1 MELRHLRYFVAV
13 ARHRNFTRA
22 AEELLLAQPPLS
34 QQIQQLERE
43 LNVVLFDRS
52 GRHIELTQAGEVLL
66 HHCLRL
72 FESIDDMLT
81 EVGEVAG
88 GHKGTVVLGT
98 HPSSAGLLLPAIIQQ
113 MRQRLPEVGLS
124 IREAST
130 STIVDLAIQRHIDL
144 GLARLPLLKD
154 DPRSTLID
162 MHPLYQER
170 ALVVVA
176 SDHPFARHTD
186 GIRLGELRDEPFLLR
201 GHSTFYQQVR
211 SACKQAGFTP
221 RVICEGAE
229 IDTLL
234 RLVAAGVGITIIPE
248 NGLKLMPHLHSSL
261 VGIPIEREPEQES
274 LTTTLALVWRRGR
287 YRSQT
292 IRLVEDI
299 IKEVVQSSRR
309 GHDIFPSHFPH

>member
-1 MELRHLRYFVAV
+1 MELRHLRYFLAV
-13 ARHRNFTRA
+13 AHHRNFTRA
-22 AEELLLAQPPLS
+22 AEELHLAQPPLS

-43 LNVVLFDRS
+43 LKVVLFDRS
-52 GRHIELTQAGEVLL
+52 GRQIELTQAGEVLL
-66 HHCLRL
+66 QHCLRV

-113 MRQRLPEVGLS
+113 MRQRLPEVGL
-124 IREAST
+124 ILREAST
-130 STIVDLAIQRHIDL
+130 STIVELVIQRHVDL

-154 DPRSTLID
+154 DPRIDLID

-170 ALVVVA
+170 ALVVVP
-176 SDHPFARHTD
+176 SDHRFTRQT
-186 GIRLGELRDEPFLLR
+186 GGVRIVELRDEPFLLR
-201 GHSTFYQQVR
+201 GGSTFYQQVM

-229 IDTLL
+229 TDTLL
-234 RLVAAGVGITIIPE
+234 RLVAGGVGISIVPE
-248 NGLKLMPHLHSSL
+248 YGLKLMSHLQASL

-274 LTTTLALVWRRGR
+274 LTTTLGLVWRRGR

-292 IRLVEDI
+292 VRLVEDI
-299 IKEVVQSSRR
+299 IKEVVQSSLLFKE
-309 GHDIFPSHFPH
+309 DIS

>member
-1 MELRHLRYFVAV
+1 MELRHLRYFLAV

-22 AEELLLAQPPLS
+22 AEELHLAQPPLS

-43 LNVVLFDRS
+43 LDVVLFDRS
-52 GRHIELTQAGEVLL
+52 GRQIELTQAGEVLL
-66 HHCLRL
+66 QHSLRV

-88 GHKGTVVLGT
+88 GQKGTVVLGT
-98 HPSSAGLLLPAIIQQ
+98 HPSSAGLLIPGIIQQ
-113 MRQRLPEVGLS
+113 MRKRLPEVGLI

-130 STIVDLAIQRHIDL
+130 GTIVDLAIQRHVDL

-154 DPRSTLID
+154 DPRIALID
-162 MHPLYQER
+162 THPLYQER
-170 ALVVVA
+170 ALVVVPP
-176 SDHPFARHTD
+176 DHPFTRQTG
-186 GIRLGELRDEPFLLR
+186 GIRIVELRDEPFLLR
-201 GHSTFYQQVR
+201 GVSMFYQQVM

-234 RLVAAGVGITIIPE
+234 RLVAGGVGITIVPE
-248 NGLKLMPHLHSSL
+248 YGLKLMPHLHSSL
-261 VGIPIEREPEQES
+261 VGIPIQQEPEQES
-274 LTTTLALVWRRGR
+274 LTTTLGLVWRRGR

-292 IRLVEDI
+292 VKLVEDI
-299 IKEVVQSSRR
+299 INEVVQSSLLSKE
-309 GHDIFPSHFPH
+309 GIS